1 MGQRPDE
8 LVEYE
13 SSVGG
18 GHEGESGFAETTAAA
33 REELELT
40 RADMTSTLDAI
51 QERLDPEIIAEH
63 AKDTAQD
70 VTDYAIR
77 EARQVAREIIDHAR
91 VQATEAVRDVT
102 GQATL
107 ALRASTIGKVEMM
120 ARNATDTA
128 GGLRQTVVETIK
140 ANPMP
145 ATVVGLCLGWMLLNR
160 PSGSG
165 SLQGA
170 AANAAEH
177 TAGQVV
183 AVRAQETVGQVADQ
197 VQGTAGHLIDKAQGT
212 ADQVMDQVHET
223 SGQMFDQVLEQ
234 ASRAQGFLQR
244 QLEANPLL
252 VGAVA
257 VTVGGVLA
265 GTVRSTP
272 RENQLLGDT
281 RDRLMGTARD
291 LTQET
296 MHKVGR
302 VVDEA
307 QQAATREAR
316 KQSLVPE
323 DGSPGNAS

>member
-177 TAGQVV
+177 NAGQV
-183 AVRAQETVGQVADQ
+183 AVRAQ
-197 VQGTAGHLIDKAQGT
+197 
-212 ADQVMDQVHET
+212 
-223 SGQMFDQVLEQ
+223 
-234 ASRAQGFLQR
+234 
-244 QLEANPLL
+244 
-252 VGAVA
+252 
-257 VTVGGVLA
+257 
-265 GTVRSTP
+265 VRSTP
-272 RENQLLGDT
+272 REDQLLGDT

-307 QQAATREAR
+307 QQAAKQEAR
-316 KQSLVPE
+316 EQAPVPE
-323 DGSPGNAS
+323 

>member
-1 MGQRPDE
+1 
-8 LVEYE
+8 VEYE

-177 TAGQVV
+177 TAGQV

-197 VQGTAGHLIDKAQGT
+197 VQGT

-223 SGQMFDQVLEQ
+223 SGQMFDQVQEQ

-257 VTVGGVLA
+257 VAVGGVLA

-316 KQSLVPE
+316 EQSLVPE

>member
-1 MGQRPDE
+1 
-8 LVEYE
+8 VEYE

-160 PSGSG
+160 PSGSD

-197 VQGTAGHLIDKAQGT
+197 VQGTA
-212 ADQVMDQVHET
+212 DQVMDQVHET
-223 SGQMFDQVLEQ
+223 SGQMFDQVQEQ

-316 KQSLVPE
+316 EQSLVPE

>member
-160 PSGSG
+160 PSASG

-177 TAGQVV
+177 TAGQV

-197 VQGTAGHLIDKAQGT
+197 VQGTAGHLID
-212 ADQVMDQVHET
+212 QVQ
-223 SGQMFDQVLEQ
+223 EQ
-234 ASRAQGFLQR
+234 A
-244 QLEANPLL
+244 
-252 VGAVA
+252 
-257 VTVGGVLA
+257 
-265 GTVRSTP
+265 
-272 RENQLLGDT
+272 
-281 RDRLMGTARD
+281 
-291 LTQET
+291 
-296 MHKVGR
+296 
-302 VVDEA
+302 
-307 QQAATREAR
+307 
-316 KQSLVPE
+316 
-323 DGSPGNAS
+323 

>member
-177 TAGQVV
+177 TAGQV

-197 VQGTAGHLIDKAQGT
+197 VQGT

-223 SGQMFDQVLEQ
+223 SGQMFDQVQEQ

-316 KQSLVPE
+316 EQSLVPE

>member
-160 PSGSG
+160 PSGSD

-197 VQGTAGHLIDKAQGT
+197 VQGTA
-212 ADQVMDQVHET
+212 DQVMDQVHET
-223 SGQMFDQVLEQ
+223 SGQMFDQVQEQ

-316 KQSLVPE
+316 EQSLVPE